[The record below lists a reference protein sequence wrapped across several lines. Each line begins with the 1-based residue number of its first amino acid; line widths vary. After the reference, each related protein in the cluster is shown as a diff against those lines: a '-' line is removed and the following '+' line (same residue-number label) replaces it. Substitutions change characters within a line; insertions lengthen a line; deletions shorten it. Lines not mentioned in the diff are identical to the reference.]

1 MRTLFRHPRRV
12 WHVLSVFFTFFI
24 APALHL
30 PGGDRRSGPIR
41 LRLAFQRLGGAWVKL
56 GQMLALRF
64 DLLPAAYCDELF
76 KLLNQVEPF
85 SYAEVRE
92 IVRQELGDDPEV
104 VFGSFAPE
112 SFAAASIGQVHRAVL
127 HSGEAVAVK
136 VQRPGIR
143 TTLAADIAL
152 MYSTTRILDWTHVF
166 GATRSREVID
176 EFARWTADELDY
188 LVEARQAVQL
198 YEHARDD
205 PYERIA
211 RVYRAYTTSR
221 VLTTEYLDGIALIEI
236 VSAVR
241 AGDNGYVANLTARG
255 YDLDRIVRH
264 LDVNM

>member
-1 MRTLFRHPRRV
+1 MRTLLRHPRRV
-12 WHVLSVFFTFFI
+12 LGVLAVLFRFFI
-24 APALHL
+24 GPALRV
-30 PGGDRRSGPIR
+30 PGADRRPGPVR
-41 LRLAFQRLGGAWVKL
+41 MRLAFEQLGGAWIKL

-76 KLLNQVEPF
+76 KLLNQVAPF
-85 SYAEVRE
+85 SYDEVRA
-92 IVRQELGDDPEV
+92 IIRQELGGDPET
-104 VFGSFAPE
+104 VFRSFAHA

-188 LVEARQAVQL
+188 LVEARQAVLL
-198 YEHARDD
+198 YQNAQGDKV
-205 PYERIA
+205 ERIA
-211 RVYRAYTTSR
+211 RVHRDYTTSR
-221 VLTTEYLDGIALIEI
+221 VLTTELIVGIPLIEI
-236 VSAVR
+236 M
-241 AGDNGYVANLTARG
+241 VAKREGNTAYLDALAASG
-255 YDLDRIVRH
+255 HDLDRIVRN
-264 LDVNM
+264 LD